1 MNHSAFEDNKYGCIN
16 IMGTN
21 GHKQMDVRSKIRK
34 WILKSVS
41 DSSRRSSVTLYSI
54 KKFLDAKH
62 HGISNT
68 PETKLI
74 LKRLVDKGHLIKVD
88 GRFAFADPD
97 YRERKEQNQKHNE
110 KRKTVMK
117 NNCPLKNVGKP
128 LLITEKEKTVHKTQ

>member
-1 MNHSAFEDNKYGCIN
+1 MNHSAFENNKHGYIN

-21 GHKQMDVRSKIRK
+21 SHKQMDVRSKIRK

-41 DSSRRSSVTLYSI
+41 DSSRRTSVTLYSI
-54 KKFLDAKH
+54 KKFLDTKH

-74 LKRLVDKGHLIKVD
+74 LKRLVDNGHLIKVD
-88 GRFAFADPD
+88 GRFASADPD

-110 KRKTVMK
+110 KRTVLK
-117 NNCPLKNVGKP
+117 NNCPLKYDGKQ
-128 LLITEKEKTVHKTQ
+128 LLTTEKEKTVHKTQ